1 MFCRYVLDLVV
12 IYWCIIQF
20 LNVKLY
26 SYLKRIKHFLIPIS
40 VSKADY
46 RRKVEIVIFIATKT
60 LWLWLSHLTRSLVE
74 KALKISCK
82 WLLFYSLTFKGSF
95 QQADLVRFR
104 PVRMFPSAKVCIR
117 AKFNMLKGGLVDS
130 FCCFVI
136 AVAWW
141 VQFEITD
148 FRLEMAIFNRIVL
161 TPFSP

>member
-74 KALKISCK
+74 KALEKSCK

-117 AKFNMLKGGLVDS
+117 AKFNMLKGSLVDS

-136 AVAWW
+136 TVAWW

-148 FRLEMAIFNRIVL
+148 FRLEIGNF
-161 TPFSP
+161 